1 MLAMAMKP
9 RVLIAGGGVAGLEA
23 ALALRDL
30 TGEKLEIELLCPRR
44 EFLYRP
50 YAVGEPFGSAEVQR
64 FDLGRLAE
72 KAGFELNLS
81 SLKSVEADDRRA
93 LIGDDTTADYDHLI
107 IATGVKLLWSIPG
120 ATIFWGGPDELD
132 AENVVRK
139 LEAGEIERL
148 IFTMPAG
155 RSWSLPLY
163 ELALIADSRLPRGGA
178 QLVVVTPEEAPLRI
192 FGREVSEAVGALL
205 EERGIEVVT
214 AAHPVKFEAGKLTI
228 APGNPIDA
236 DAVISLPRM
245 EGRRVGGVPHDDAGF
260 VPTDFHGRVQGL
272 AGVYAAGDVT
282 TFPVKQGGIASQQ
295 ADAVAEVIAAEV
307 DSGIDP
313 RPFDPVLRGVLWT
326 GDGHRFLSGRLAPG
340 HGQPAT
346 VDEQAPWKEHDGK
359 IISRYLTRFL
369 AEEGASAAS

>member
-9 RVLIAGGGVAGLEA
+9 KVLIAGGGVAGLEA

-30 TGEKLEIELLCPRR
+30 TGEKLDLELLCPRR

-81 SLKSVEADDRRA
+81 SLKSVDADNRRA
-93 LIGDDTTADYDHLI
+93 VIGDDTTADYDHLI
-107 IATGVKLLWSIPG
+107 VATGVKLLWSIPG

-132 AENVVRK
+132 AENVVRE

-163 ELALIADSRLPRGGA
+163 ELALIAGARLPKGGA
-178 QLVVVTPEEAPLRI
+178 ELIVVTPEEAPLRV
-192 FGREVSEAVGALL
+192 FGGEVSEAVGALL
-205 EERGIEVVT
+205 EERGIEVFT
-214 AAHPVKFEAGKLTI
+214 AAHPVKFEAGQLTI
-228 APGNPIDA
+228 APGDPIDA

-245 EGRRVGGVPHDDAGF
+245 EGRRVEGVPHDDQGF

-272 AGVYAAGDVT
+272 A
-282 TFPVKQGGIASQQ
+282 VKQGGIAGQQ
-295 ADAVAEVIAAEV
+295 ADAVAEAIAAEV
-307 DSGIDP
+307 DPSVDP

-326 GDGHRFLSGRLAPG
+326 GNGHRYLSGRLAPG
-340 HGQPAT
+340 HGQPAA
-346 VDEQAPWKEHDGK
+346 VDEQAPWSEHDGK